1 MSGDPAAGL
10 GAKPGPDPGSDDGSD
25 PDGAAGAAALAAVRA
40 VAARAAVAERLEAP
54 AGEAILRS
62 VVDAAAVLIRA
73 EAASIALFDPRIG
86 KLVFRVAAGEH
97 GQGVVG
103 LSVDPG
109 EGVAGYVYSS
119 GQPLAI
125 GETTVD
131 PRFRRDAAEQTG
143 YVPRSLLAVPLADAA
158 GTIGVLEVLDRRD
171 GAPFD
176 LADLEAASVFA
187 RQATVA
193 IRSTRLERD
202 GAGLLRAA
210 LTALAGTP
218 TDLESG
224 PTATAGLDESAIE
237 QLVSAATAG
246 LDDESTEGDGG
257 SGTGVWRL
265 ADAVARA
272 RTAAPEQAELV
283 ADILDA
289 LARRAQPATGRY
301 RRAPRR

>member
-1 MSGDPAAGL
+1 
-10 GAKPGPDPGSDDGSD
+10 
-25 PDGAAGAAALAAVRA
+25 
-40 VAARAAVAERLEAP
+40 VAERLEAP

-62 VVDAAAVLIRA
+62 VVDAAAMLIRA
-73 EAASIALFDPRIG
+73 EAASIALFDPTTSQ
-86 KLVFRVAAGEH
+86 LVFRVAAGDQ
-97 GQGVVG
+97 GQGVIG
-103 LSVDPG
+103 LAVQPG
-109 EGVAGYVYSS
+109 EGVVGYVYSS

-125 GETTVD
+125 GEATVD

-202 GAGLLRAA
+202 VAGLLRAA
-210 LTALAGTP
+210 LLAIAGSVAPASPGTGTLDAGAPAGALTGS
-218 TDLESG
+218 E
-224 PTATAGLDESAIE
+224 IE
-237 QLVSAATAG
+237 ALVSASTAS
-246 LDDESTEGDGG
+246 LDHDSAESDGASG
-257 SGTGVWRL
+257 SGVWRL

-272 RTAAPEQAELV
+272 RAAAPEQAELV
-283 ADILDA
+283 VDILEA
-289 LARRAQPATGRY
+289 LARRAEPAGGRY

>member
-1 MSGDPAAGL
+1 MSGDPAAG
-10 GAKPGPDPGSDDGSD
+10 PGTSPG
-25 PDGAAGAAALAAVRA
+25 GAAAAAALAAVRA
-40 VAARAAVAERLEAP
+40 VAARATVAERLEAP

-73 EAASIALFDPRIG
+73 EAASIALFDSETGR
-86 KLVFRVAAGEH
+86 LVFRVAAGEH
-97 GQGVVG
+97 GQGVIG
-103 LSVDPG
+103 LAVQPG

-125 GETTVD
+125 GEATVD

-143 YVPRSLLAVPLADAA
+143 YVPKSLLAVPLADAA

-176 LADLEAASVFA
+176 LADLEAAAVFA

-202 GAGLLRAA
+202 VAGLLRAA
-210 LTALAGTP
+210 LIAIT
-218 TDLESG
+218 G
-224 PTATAGLDESAIE
+224 PHEPGSPDAGLDVSEIDA
-237 QLVSAATAG
+237 LVSVAAG
-246 LDDESTEGDGG
+246 SLDDENAEGDGG
-257 SGTGVWRL
+257 TRTGVWRL

-272 RTAAPEQAELV
+272 RLAAPEQVELV
-283 ADILDA
+283 ADILEA
-289 LARRAQPATGRY
+289 LARRAEPAGGRY

>member
-1 MSGDPAAGL
+1 MSGDPAAG
-10 GAKPGPDPGSDDGSD
+10 PGKDPG
-25 PDGAAGAAALAAVRA
+25 AAMAAAALAAIRA
-40 VAARAAVAERLEAP
+40 IAARAAVAERLDAP
-54 AGEAILRS
+54 AGEALLRS

-73 EAASIALFDPRIG
+73 EAASIALFDPGSGR
-86 KLVFRVAAGEH
+86 LVFRVAAGEH

-103 LSVDPG
+103 LTVDPG
-109 EGVAGYVYSS
+109 EGVAGYVYAT

-125 GETTVD
+125 GETTID

-187 RQATVA
+187 GQATVA

-202 GAGLLRAA
+202 VAGLLRAA
-210 LTALAGTP
+210 LTALVGT
-218 TDLESG
+218 LESDS
-224 PTATAGLDESAIE
+224 PDTGLSESEIDA
-237 QLVSAATAG
+237 LVSAAAG
-246 LDDESTEGDGG
+246 SLDDETAEGDGG
-257 SGTGVWRL
+257 LRTGVWRL

-272 RTAAPEQAELV
+272 RAAAPEQTELV

-289 LARRAQPATGRY
+289 LARRAEPAGRRY

>member
-1 MSGDPAAGL
+1 MSGDPAGSP
-10 GAKPGPDPGSDDGSD
+10 GANPGSLPDAKSVSD
-25 PDGAAGAAALAAVRA
+25 PDGAAAAAALAAVRA
-40 VAARAAVAERLEAP
+40 VATRAAIAERLEAP

-62 VVDAAAVLIRA
+62 VVDAAAILIRA
-73 EAASIALFDPRIG
+73 EAASIALFDPSTG
-86 KLVFRVAAGEH
+86 QLVFRVAAGEH

-103 LSVDPG
+103 LSVEPG

-125 GETTVD
+125 GETTID
-131 PRFRRDAAEQTG
+131 PRFRREAAEQTG

-171 GAPFD
+171 GTPFD

-187 RQATVA
+187 AQATVA

-202 GAGLLRAA
+202 VAGLLRAA
-210 LTALAGTP
+210 LLSIAGSSDP
-218 TDLESG
+218 GSPDGGLSESEID
-224 PTATAGLDESAIE
+224 AV
-237 QLVSAATAG
+237 VSAAAG
-246 LDDESTEGDGG
+246 SLDDETAEGDGG
-257 SGTGVWRL
+257 PRTGVWRL

-272 RTAAPEQAELV
+272 RAAAPEQAELV
-283 ADILDA
+283 ADILEA
-289 LARRAQPATGRY
+289 LARRAEPAGGRY

>member
-1 MSGDPAAGL
+1 MSGDPAAG
-10 GAKPGPDPGSDDGSD
+10 PGKDPG
-25 PDGAAGAAALAAVRA
+25 AALAAAALAAIRA

-73 EAASIALFDPRIG
+73 EAASIALFDPDSGR
-86 KLVFRVAAGEH
+86 LVFRVAAGEH
-97 GQGVVG
+97 GQGVIG
-103 LSVDPG
+103 LAVQPG

-125 GETTVD
+125 GEATVD

-176 LADLEAASVFA
+176 LADLEAAAVFA

-202 GAGLLRAA
+202 VAGLLRAA
-210 LTALAGTP
+210 LTALAGTV
-218 TDLESG
+218 ESG
-224 PTATAGLDESAIE
+224 TDSAAAALTEPEIDA
-237 QLVSAATAG
+237 LVSAAAVS
-246 LDDESTEGDGG
+246 LDDENAEGGEGG
-257 SGTGVWRL
+257 GGTGVWRL

-272 RTAAPEQAELV
+272 RAAAPEQVELV
-283 ADILDA
+283 ADILEA
-289 LARRAQPATGRY
+289 LARRAEPAGGRY
-301 RRAPRR
+301 RRAQRR

>member
-1 MSGDPAAGL
+1 MSGDPAAG
-10 GAKPGPDPGSDDGSD
+10 PGKDPG
-25 PDGAAGAAALAAVRA
+25 AAMAAAALAAIRA

-54 AGEAILRS
+54 AGEALLRS

-73 EAASIALFDPRIG
+73 EAASIALFDPGSGR
-86 KLVFRVAAGEH
+86 LVFRVAAGEH

-103 LSVDPG
+103 LTVEPG
-109 EGVAGYVYSS
+109 EGVAGYVYAT

-176 LADLEAASVFA
+176 LADLETAAVFA

-202 GAGLLRAA
+202 VAGLLRAA
-210 LTALAGTP
+210 LLAIAGSP
-218 TDLESG
+218 EPGSPDGGLGESEID
-224 PTATAGLDESAIE
+224 A
-237 QLVSAATAG
+237 LVSAAAG
-246 LDDESTEGDGG
+246 SLDDETAEGD
-257 SGTGVWRL
+257 SGLQTGVWRL

-272 RTAAPEQAELV
+272 RTAAPEQTELV

-289 LARRAQPATGRY
+289 LARRAEPASRRY

>member
-1 MSGDPAAGL
+1 MSGDPAA
-10 GAKPGPDPGSDDGSD
+10 
-25 PDGAAGAAALAAVRA
+25 AALAALRA
-40 VAARAAVAERLEAP
+40 VALRAAVAERLEAP

-73 EAASIALFDPRIG
+73 EAASIALFDPDTGR
-86 KLVFRVAAGEH
+86 LVFRVAAGEH

-103 LSVDPG
+103 LAVQPG

-119 GQPLAI
+119 GEPLAI

-202 GAGLLRAA
+202 VAGLLRAA
-210 LTALAGTP
+210 LIAIAGVAEDREAGSP
-218 TDLESG
+218 D
-224 PTATAGLDESAIE
+224 AGLGEADIDA
-237 QLVSAATAG
+237 LVSAAAQS
-246 LDDESTEGDGG
+246 LDDENADGDGG
-257 SGTGVWRL
+257 APTGTWGL

-272 RTAAPEQAELV
+272 RAAAPEQAELV
-283 ADILDA
+283 ADILKA
-289 LARRAQPATGRY
+289 LARRAEPAGGRY

>member
-1 MSGDPAAGL
+1 MSGDPAA
-10 GAKPGPDPGSDDGSD
+10 AT
-25 PDGAAGAAALAAVRA
+25 AAAALAAIRA
-40 VAARAAVAERLEAP
+40 VAARAAIAEQLEAP

-62 VVDAAAVLIRA
+62 VVDAAAILIRA
-73 EAASIALFDPRIG
+73 EAASIALFDAGSGR
-86 KLVFRVAAGEH
+86 LVFRVAAGDH

-103 LSVDPG
+103 LSVQPG
-109 EGVAGYVYSS
+109 EGVAGYVYAT

-176 LADLEAASVFA
+176 LADLDVATVFA

-202 GAGLLRAA
+202 VAGLLRAA
-210 LTALAGTP
+210 LTTLAGA
-218 TDLESG
+218 LEPASPG
-224 PTATAGLDESAIE
+224 AALSESEIE
-237 QLVSAATAG
+237 ALVSAAAG
-246 LDDESTEGDGG
+246 SLDDESSEGADEG
-257 SGTGVWRL
+257 SRSGVWRL

-272 RTAAPEQAELV
+272 RDAAPEQVELV
-283 ADILDA
+283 ADILEA
-289 LARRAQPATGRY
+289 LARRAEPAGGRY
-301 RRAPRR
+301 HRAVRR

>member
-1 MSGDPAAGL
+1 MA
-10 GAKPGPDPGSDDGSD
+10 
-25 PDGAAGAAALAAVRA
+25 AAALAAIRA

-54 AGEAILRS
+54 AGEALLRS

-73 EAASIALFDPRIG
+73 EAASIALFDPGSGR
-86 KLVFRVAAGEH
+86 LVFRVAAGEH

-103 LSVDPG
+103 LTVEPG
-109 EGVAGYVYSS
+109 EGVAGYVYAT

-176 LADLEAASVFA
+176 LADLETAAVFA

-202 GAGLLRAA
+202 VAGLLRAA
-210 LTALAGTP
+210 LLAIAGSP
-218 TDLESG
+218 EPGLPDGGLGESEID
-224 PTATAGLDESAIE
+224 A
-237 QLVSAATAG
+237 LVSAAAG
-246 LDDESTEGDGG
+246 SLDDETAEGD
-257 SGTGVWRL
+257 SGLQTGVWRL

-272 RTAAPEQAELV
+272 RTAAPEQTELV

-289 LARRAQPATGRY
+289 LARRAEPASRRY

>member
-1 MSGDPAAGL
+1 MSGDPAAGPGKNPE
-10 GAKPGPDPGSDDGSD
+10 GAGGDP
-25 PDGAAGAAALAAVRA
+25 ATATAAAALVAIRA

-73 EAASIALFDPRIG
+73 EAASIALFDPASGR
-86 KLVFRVAAGEH
+86 LVFRVAAGEH

-103 LSVDPG
+103 LAVEPG

-176 LADLEAASVFA
+176 LADLEAAAVFA

-202 GAGLLRAA
+202 VAGLLRAA
-210 LTALAGTP
+210 LIAIAGR
-218 TDLESG
+218 LEPGSVEPG
-224 PTATAGLDESAIE
+224 SPAAGLAEVEIE
-237 QLVSAATAG
+237 ALVSAAAES
-246 LDDESTEGDGG
+246 LDDQNADGDGG
-257 SGTGVWRL
+257 PRTGAWRL
-265 ADAVARA
+265 AEAVARA
-272 RTAAPEQAELV
+272 RAAAPEQAELV
-283 ADILDA
+283 ADILEA
-289 LARRAQPATGRY
+289 LARRAEPAGGRY

>member
-1 MSGDPAAGL
+1 MSGDPAAG
-10 GAKPGPDPGSDDGSD
+10 PGENP
-25 PDGAAGAAALAAVRA
+25 GAALAAAALAAIRA

-73 EAASIALFDPRIG
+73 EAASIALFDPATGR
-86 KLVFRVAAGEH
+86 LVFRVAAGEH

-103 LSVDPG
+103 LAVQPG

-125 GETTVD
+125 GEATID

-202 GAGLLRAA
+202 IAGLLRSA
-210 LTALAGTP
+210 LLAIAGSP
-218 TDLESG
+218 EPGSSGDGLSESEID
-224 PTATAGLDESAIE
+224 A
-237 QLVSAATAG
+237 LVSAAAG
-246 LDDESTEGDGG
+246 RLDNEGADGDGG
-257 SGTGVWRL
+257 PRTGVWRL
-265 ADAVARA
+265 ADAAARA
-272 RTAAPEQAELV
+272 RSAAPEQVELV
-283 ADILDA
+283 ADILEA
-289 LARRAQPATGRY
+289 LARRAEPAGGRY

>member
-1 MSGDPAAGL
+1 MSRDPAAGPGKDPA
-10 GAKPGPDPGSDDGSD
+10 GAGADS
-25 PDGAAGAAALAAVRA
+25 GAAMAAAALAAIRA

-54 AGEAILRS
+54 AGEALLRS

-73 EAASIALFDPRIG
+73 EAASIALFDPDSG
-86 KLVFRVAAGEH
+86 QLVFRVAAGEH

-103 LSVDPG
+103 LAVQPG

-202 GAGLLRAA
+202 VAGLLRAA
-210 LTALAGTP
+210 LLAIAGSP
-218 TDLESG
+218 EPGSPD
-224 PTATAGLDESAIE
+224 AGLGDVEIQA
-237 QLVSAATAG
+237 LVSAAAG
-246 LDDESTEGDGG
+246 SLDDESADGDGG
-257 SGTGVWRL
+257 PRTGVWRL
-265 ADAVARA
+265 ADAVVRARA
-272 RTAAPEQAELV
+272 AAPEQAELV
-283 ADILDA
+283 ADILEA
-289 LARRAQPATGRY
+289 LARRAEPAGGRY

>member
-1 MSGDPAAGL
+1 
-10 GAKPGPDPGSDDGSD
+10 
-25 PDGAAGAAALAAVRA
+25 
-40 VAARAAVAERLEAP
+40 
-54 AGEAILRS
+54 
-62 VVDAAAVLIRA
+62 VV
-73 EAASIALFDPRIG
+73 
-86 KLVFRVAAGEH
+86 
-97 GQGVVG
+97 
-103 LSVDPG
+103 
-109 EGVAGYVYSS
+109 GYVYSS

-125 GETTVD
+125 GEATVD

-202 GAGLLRAA
+202 VAGLLRAA
-210 LTALAGTP
+210 LLAIAGSVAPASPGTGTLDAGAPADAHAGALTGSEIEALVAASTA
-218 TDLESG
+218 S
-224 PTATAGLDESAIE
+224 LDRESA
-237 QLVSAATAG
+237 
-246 LDDESTEGDGG
+246 ESDGA
-257 SGTGVWRL
+257 SGGGVWRL

-272 RTAAPEQAELV
+272 RAAAPEQAELV
-283 ADILDA
+283 VDILEA
-289 LARRAQPATGRY
+289 LARRAEPAGGRY